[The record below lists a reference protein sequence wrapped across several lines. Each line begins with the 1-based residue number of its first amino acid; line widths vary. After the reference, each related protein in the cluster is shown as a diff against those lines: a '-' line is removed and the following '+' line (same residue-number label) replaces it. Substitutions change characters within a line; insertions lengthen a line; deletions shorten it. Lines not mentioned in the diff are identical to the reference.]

1 MSPATCERCGSSNP
15 VAAVGGAVFCEDC
28 ILKALAARFP
38 LGDAPLED
46 LAAAVRS
53 GHGERNRVHRGRGA

>member
-1 MSPATCERCGSSNP
+1 MNPASCERCGSPNP
-15 VAAVGGAVFCEDC
+15 VAAVGAAVFCEDC

-46 LAAAVRS
+46 LAAAIRP
-53 GHGERNRVHRGRGA
+53 GPGERNRVHRARGA